1 MNKTASGITSHIFD
15 ELIVTVESIGVDKT
29 IKSLQQARTNIFVS
43 DNSVDTIINLVV
55 DITGIKKERILTG
68 KDKSEERKMA
78 TALCIYY
85 LKQELQYS
93 YAELKKIFQKD
104 ESAIYRYH
112 QIVLSIPKNPK
123 TEFDKKLNDYIKK
136 IEQLIIR
143 K

>member
-1 MNKTASGITSHIFD
+1 MNKAASGISSNIFD

-29 IKSLQQARTNIFVS
+29 IKSLQQARTNIFIS
-43 DNSVDTIINLVV
+43 DNSADKIINIIV
-55 DITGIKKERILTG
+55 DVTGVKKERLLFG

-85 LKQELQYS
+85 LKQELQHS
-93 YAELKKIFQKD
+93 YASLKKIFQKD

-112 QIVLSIPKNPK
+112 QIILNIPKNPK

-136 IEQLIIR
+136 IEPLI

>member
-1 MNKTASGITSHIFD
+1 MIKAASGISSNIFD

-29 IKSLQQARTNIFVS
+29 IKSLQQARTNLFTS
-43 DNSVDTIINLVV
+43 EDGVDKIINIVV
-55 DITGIKKERILTG
+55 DVTGIKKERILYG

-85 LKQELQYS
+85 LKQELQHS
-93 YAELKKIFQKD
+93 YASLKKIFQKD

-112 QIVLSIPKNPK
+112 QIILNIPKNPK

-136 IEQLIIR
+136 IEPLI